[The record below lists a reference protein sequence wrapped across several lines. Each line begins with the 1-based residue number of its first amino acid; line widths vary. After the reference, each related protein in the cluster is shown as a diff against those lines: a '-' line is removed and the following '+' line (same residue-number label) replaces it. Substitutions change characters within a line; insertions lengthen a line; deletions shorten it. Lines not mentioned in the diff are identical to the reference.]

1 MKSRFE
7 NIVELFKRAY
17 GGELSPEERGRWEKL
32 MVEES
37 WRKVWEDLESGTLA
51 RESGEEAV
59 RFSGGEGFEEFRR
72 RCRASRNRRRWRL
85 CVGLGAAAAVL
96 VGVINVAFWWWS
108 STNEGAEV
116 LRPMVAQG
124 IFPERNGA
132 RLLLGNGDTVVVA
145 DGMQVVQ
152 GSGRAKVEAK
162 DGSLAYAEDSVREE
176 VVYNELM
183 VPVGGES
190 FVMLEDSSRVWLNA
204 DSRLRYPS
212 RFEGEERR
220 VELEGEAYFEVRR
233 GERPFVV
240 ETSRGD
246 VRVLGTSFDVRAY
259 GDEAMTA
266 TLVTGRVRYEGE
278 GEKVTL
284 APGEQVRVSDG
295 GKVEKRQVDV
305 EEYVGWR
312 EGVYVFDKRP
322 LADIMRDLER
332 WYGVDIV
339 FMTEELKGLPFTGY
353 VERYDKIDT
362 FLDLL
367 RSTGELTYSV
377 DDKRIYL
384 MRK

>member
-17 GGELSPEERGRWEKL
+17 GGELSPEERERWEKL
-32 MVEES
+32 MGEES

-51 RESGEEAV
+51 RESGGEAV
-59 RFSGGEGFEEFRR
+59 RFSGAEGFEEFRR

-85 CVGLGAAAAVL
+85 CVGIGAAAAVL
-96 VGVINVAFWWWS
+96 VGVVNVAFWWWS

-124 IFPERNGA
+124 IFPKRNGA

>member
-108 STNEGAEV
+108 STNEGTEV

-295 GKVEKRQVDV
+295 GKVEKRRVDV

-332 WYGVDIV
+332 W
-339 FMTEELKGLPFTGY
+339 
-353 VERYDKIDT
+353 
-362 FLDLL
+362 
-367 RSTGELTYSV
+367 
-377 DDKRIYL
+377 
-384 MRK
+384 

>member
-1 MKSRFE
+1 
-7 NIVELFKRAY
+7 
-17 GGELSPEERGRWEKL
+17 
-32 MVEES
+32 
-37 WRKVWEDLESGTLA
+37 
-51 RESGEEAV
+51 
-59 RFSGGEGFEEFRR
+59 
-72 RCRASRNRRRWRL
+72 
-85 CVGLGAAAAVL
+85 
-96 VGVINVAFWWWS
+96 
-108 STNEGAEV
+108 
-116 LRPMVAQG
+116 
-124 IFPERNGA
+124 
-132 RLLLGNGDTVVVA
+132 
-145 DGMQVVQ
+145 
-152 GSGRAKVEAK
+152 
-162 DGSLAYAEDSVREE
+162 
-176 VVYNELM
+176 
-183 VPVGGES
+183 
-190 FVMLEDSSRVWLNA
+190 
-204 DSRLRYPS
+204 
-212 RFEGEERR
+212 
-220 VELEGEAYFEVRR
+220 
-233 GERPFVV
+233 
-240 ETSRGD
+240 
-246 VRVLGTSFDVRAY
+246 
-259 GDEAMTA
+259 MTA

-295 GKVEKRQVDV
+295 GKVEKRRVDV